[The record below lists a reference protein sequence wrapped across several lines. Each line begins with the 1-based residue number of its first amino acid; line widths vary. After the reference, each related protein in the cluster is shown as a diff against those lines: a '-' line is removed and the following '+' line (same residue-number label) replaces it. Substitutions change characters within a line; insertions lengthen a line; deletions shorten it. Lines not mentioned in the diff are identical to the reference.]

1 MPTIELGYGSRHIE
15 FDYDDARFE
24 VLEPNQANAHSWSDA
39 EVIAALDAPVDG
51 PTLTDQIVAGDDLI
65 G

>member
-1 MPTIELGYGSRHIE
+1 MPTIELGYGSSHIDFE
-15 FDYDDARFE
+15 YDDARFE
-24 VLEPNQANAHSWSDA
+24 VLAPNQANAHSLSDA
-39 EVIAALDAPVDG
+39 EVIAALDAPIDG